1 MKSSSEWSTIE
12 IVSTPNKD
20 ADNLYNDLTISH
32 DGKQDVKLIT
42 KYLDVN
48 ELMKYSIGEVI
59 AEYIDEYL

>member
-1 MKSSSEWSTIE
+1 MKSSNEWSIIE

>member
-12 IVSTPNKD
+12 IVSTPNED

-32 DGKQDVKLIT
+32 DGKQDVKLIA
-42 KYLDVN
+42 KYLDIN
-48 ELMKYSIGEVI
+48 KLMKYSIGEVI

>member
-12 IVSTPNKD
+12 IVSTPNED
-20 ADNLYNDLTISH
+20 ANNLYNDLTISH
-32 DGKQDVKLIT
+32 DGKQDVKLIA

>member
-12 IVSTPNKD
+12 IVSTPNED

-32 DGKQDVKLIT
+32 DGKQDVKLIA

-48 ELMKYSIGEVI
+48 KLMKYSIGEVI

>member
-1 MKSSSEWSTIE
+1 MKSSNEWSTIE